1 MVISHNLTAMN
12 ASRQLGIVTDKRS
25 KSSEKLSSGYK
36 INRAA
41 DDAAGLSISEK
52 MRCQIRGLSRGVA
65 NCYDGVS
72 VCQVADGALSE
83 VNDMLQRLTEL
94 SVKSA
99 NGTNSESDRNAI
111 QKEVAQIIS
120 EIDRIGETTEF
131 NDLPLFKG
139 GKLADS
145 KVITTKVPPKFD
157 FDFKDIRLKTETF
170 NGSDARYL
178 SMGITAPKSMSL
190 IYGGDGRTSNSSLLL
205 SYKKDGVDKNTQIEL
220 SNFSVSDYTYSNI
233 GSKRT
238 LSYKNDDEGIDIK
251 IIQESELTDGD
262 DRKSY
267 KLSYETIDTSTA
279 QDLKYSFVFNM
290 DTAYNRDDLSEEYF
304 ATINGKNEKLSTG
317 MITNRNGHNCS
328 YSGMTTSK
336 ENVDVDNGITL
347 INMKD
352 SMPFSQNIRAAG
364 ADHIIVGPYRLID
377 SSEQLKT
384 NPLDNTLKQ
393 NLLGRDK
400 AISVIYEDAKNKTMT
415 IEYGVVDVTKDENL
429 DGYIESSIQ
438 TTYRH
443 SSDNE
448 LWIQAG
454 NSTWSG
460 MNVSIAEMNS
470 EILGI
475 KDLDLT
481 KVYGF
486 AEDVEYINKVSNAIN
501 IINEMRST
509 IGAQQNRLEHTIK
522 NESNIVENTTAAE
535 SRIRDTDMAEEMVEY
550 SKNNIL
556 KQAGQSMLTQANQS
570 TQGVLSLL
578 Q

>member
-157 FDFKDIRLKTETF
+157 FDFKDIQLKTETF
-170 NGSDARYL
+170 NGSDAWYL
-178 SMGITAPKSMSL
+178 SMGITAPKSMNL
-190 IYGGDGRTSNSSLLL
+190 IYGGVGRTSKSSLLL

-220 SNFSVSDYTYSNI
+220 SNFSVSDYTYSDI
-233 GSKRT
+233 RSQRT
-238 LSYKNDDEGIDIK
+238 LLYKNDGEGIDIK

-267 KLSYETIDTSTA
+267 KLSYKTIDNSTA
-279 QDLKYSFVFNM
+279 QDLNYSFVFNM
-290 DTAYNRDDLSEEYF
+290 DTAYNTDDYSEEYF

-328 YSGMTTSK
+328 YSGMTTIK

-364 ADHIIVGPYRLID
+364 ADHIIVGPYGRID

-535 SRIRDTDMAEEMVEY
+535 SRIRDTDIAEEMVEY

-556 KQAGQSMLTQANQS
+556 MQAGQSVLAQANQS
-570 TQGVLSLL
+570 TQGVMSLL